1 MSGVNISSG
10 AVKTTGSGGCVGGA
24 PEPNPPIHDFPL
36 LVWSDG
42 QVRTEDGRTTVRDIA
57 RAYPD
62 DPRIG
67 TLAARFGTSHS
78 HIAQAVQYAVKAG
91 LLD

>member
-1 MSGVNISSG
+1 MSGISIASG
-10 AVKTTGSGGCVGGA
+10 SVKASGFGSCTGGA
-24 PEPNPPIHDFPL
+24 QEPNPPIHDFPL
-36 LVWSDG
+36 LVCSDG
-42 QVRTEDGRTTVRDIA
+42 QVRTEDGRATVKDIA

-62 DPRIG
+62 DPRVG
-67 TLAARFGTSHS
+67 TLAAKFGTSHS